1 MLIEVDVTKA
11 IPQQITVADPNGRTF
26 VQDVVME
33 WKPLYCDKCQKIGHQ
48 CQSVTLEEM
57 PKKKK
62 PWKKVTQ
69 TWQYKGPIQQQEK
82 KDELMKKSGIES
94 NNGKKEKQVIENA
107 EVQDRKQTPELNLR
121 PQTGNKQLEFSLTNF
136 PILTAIPVRNGF
148 DSLRNSKL
156 ASLPVDRGGD
166 PKTC

>member
-1 MLIEVDVTKA
+1 
-11 IPQQITVADPNGRTF
+11 
-26 VQDVVME
+26 
-33 WKPLYCDKCQKIGHQ
+33 
-48 CQSVTLEEM
+48 M

-69 TWQYKGPIQQQEK
+69 TWQYKGPIQRQEK
-82 KDELMKKSGIES
+82 KDELMEKSGIES